1 MTDRSFKY
9 LFIAPAF
16 LLVSATVL
24 YPLLYAIWTSF
35 REWRLSKSRAP
46 TDFVWFDNYKRAF
59 FDDPAFLQSVGVTFI
74 FIIGSV
80 ISAII
85 VALLIALLLSR
96 QGKIYT
102 ITRTIIVLPF
112 AMSPALQGTSFRFF
126 LNQEFGIFDR
136 LIGFVFPFAAE
147 IDWLGDSTWAM
158 IWLILTDT
166 WHWAPFLSLML
177 IGGLLSIPRDTIEAA
192 SVDGAS
198 AWTRFWT
205 VILPQLLPVLAI
217 ACVLKTIFSFKMF
230 EYVYLLTG
238 GGPGSSTATLTYYAY
253 RQGFHAYDMG
263 YASAIA
269 FVLAILLVG
278 VSVIYF
284 RLLFPKEKEA

>member
-1 MTDRSFKY
+1 MSDRRLKY
-9 LFIAPAF
+9 LFIMPAF

-24 YPLLYAIWTSF
+24 FPLLYAVWTSF
-35 REWRLSKSRAP
+35 SEWRLSKSRAP
-46 TDFVWFDNYKRAF
+46 TDFVWLDNYARAF
-59 FDDPAFLQSVGVTFI
+59 FDDPSFI
-74 FIIGSV
+74 NAVVATGTFIIGSV
-80 ISAII
+80 VSA
-85 VALLIALLLSR
+85 VVVGLLIALLLSR
-96 QGKIYT
+96 QGKVYT

-136 LIGFVFPFAAE
+136 VIGFLFPFAAD

-177 IGGLLSIPRDTIEAA
+177 IGGLLSIPRDTLEAA
-192 SVDGAS
+192 AVDGAS
-198 AWTRFWT
+198 TWRRFWT
-205 VILPQLLPVLAI
+205 IVLPQLVPVLAI

-230 EYVYLLTG
+230 EYVYLLTA
-238 GGPGSSTATLTYYAY
+238 GGPGESTSTLTYYAY
-253 RQGFHAYDMG
+253 RMGFHAYDMG

-269 FVLAILLVG
+269 FLLALILIG
-278 VSVIYF
+278 VSALYF
-284 RLLFPKEKEA
+284 RLLFPKGSPG

>member
-1 MTDRSFKY
+1 MTDRGFKY

-35 REWRLSKSRAP
+35 HEWRLSKSRTP
-46 TDFVWFDNYKRAF
+46 TDFVWFDNYARAF
-59 FDDPAFLQSVGVTFI
+59 FDDPAFLQSVSVTFI
-74 FIIGSV
+74 FIVGSV
-80 ISAII
+80 VSAIT

-147 IDWLGDSTWAM
+147 IDWLGDRVWAM

-198 AWTRFWT
+198 AWARFWT
-205 VILPQLLPVLAI
+205 VIFA
-217 ACVLKTIFSFKMF
+217 A
-230 EYVYLLTG
+230 
-238 GGPGSSTATLTYYAY
+238 
-253 RQGFHAYDMG
+253 
-263 YASAIA
+263 ASAGISNCLCA
-269 FVLAILLVG
+269 QDNLLV
-278 VSVIYF
+278 
-284 RLLFPKEKEA
+284 